1 MKGTVFQ
8 GSLQFHVEIEGE
20 AWTPGQTLRGKLQ
33 VTNQGTSAVNLAQVG
48 ITLAYGNY
56 KKVKASDPKAF
67 TAVTTKTFDSAAE
80 LAPGSTSELTWSIVL
95 EDTAPITDKAGSLFL
110 VFGNLSDKTKG
121 GHLLLTVGPRLI
133 IQEYLKIFENFFRF
147 KAKEL
152 RQKDD
157 AIQIKMAAP
166 SSKEF
171 SSTEGLLLFIK
182 NQAGNLDLKYEFTIK
197 KLGYKQGG
205 VELEKNELVFNYNLA
220 HKDFMLGKDMIDQ
233 DKMLTHFNEVL
244 NQVKM
249 KANY

>member
-8 GSLQFHVEIEGE
+8 GNLQFHVEIEGE
-20 AWTPGQTLRGKLQ
+20 SWTPGQTLRGKLN
-33 VTNQGTSAVNLAQVG
+33 VHNQGTGSVGLGQVG
-48 ITLAYGNY
+48 ITLAHASY

-67 TAVTTKTFDSAAE
+67 NAYHTQTFEAGQE
-80 LAPGSTSELTWSIVL
+80 LAPGQTSELAWSIPL
-95 EDTAPITDKAGSLFL
+95 EETAPITDKAGSLFL
-110 VFGNLSDKTKG
+110 VFGNLSEKTKG
-121 GHLLLTVGPRLI
+121 GHLLITVGPGFI

-152 RQKDD
+152 RQFKDMV
-157 AIQIKMAAP
+157 QIKMTAP

-182 NQAGNLDLKYEFTIK
+182 TQASKLELKYEFTIK
-197 KLGYKQGG
+197 KLGYTKGS
-205 VELEKNELVFNYNLA
+205 VELEKNELVFPYSLSY
-220 HKDFMLGKDMIDQ
+220 KDFMLGKDMIDQ
-233 DKMLTHFNEVL
+233 DKMLVHFNEVL